1 MAVNLHGSAKSL
13 MKKRG
18 IIIIAIIS
26 LFVSISKAAPQETQE
41 ELTQAHLGETAFLL
55 RKKELLLGLRQT
67 AYGIFDWFSLET
79 IPLYDLFGSWN
90 IFGKLKL
97 VAIDPVSL
105 AARAGIFYLTLEEL
119 PEAQPSSMYRV
130 YFGGTLS
137 AKVDDFIHY
146 HLNINNTSLH
156 GNIIFGNDMI
166 HIKKLL
172 NIENDL
178 EYKFNDRRSVVG
190 AAGYNVST
198 KKVSLGGSHVWRW
211 STFHLKLGLTFRT
224 GISRGLTMLPFF
236 DLGIRF

>member
-1 MAVNLHGSAKSL
+1 

-119 PEAQPSSMYRV
+119 PEAQPSSM
-130 YFGGTLS
+130 
-137 AKVDDFIHY
+137 
-146 HLNINNTSLH
+146 
-156 GNIIFGNDMI
+156 
-166 HIKKLL
+166 
-172 NIENDL
+172 
-178 EYKFNDRRSVVG
+178 
-190 AAGYNVST
+190 
-198 KKVSLGGSHVWRW
+198 
-211 STFHLKLGLTFRT
+211 
-224 GISRGLTMLPFF
+224 
-236 DLGIRF
+236 